1 MHHTADIQSI
11 AATVG
16 SLYAYGREEEY
27 EPGQLIMWKVNNLPI
42 RGSLEVILEVI
53 GDIRDTNDEVVCV
66 INGNNNQECG

>member
-1 MHHTADIQSI
+1 
-11 AATVG
+11 
-16 SLYAYGREEEY
+16 
-27 EPGQLIMWKVNNLPI
+27 MWKVNNLPI